1 MSMKISLIEAATKA
15 AVTRDKARYW
25 VRLLGIEVEKEN
37 GNLVIP
43 LGTENLLDAMARA
56 VRNGASPSIAA
67 LEVKTTFATAPTK
80 QEIHQADY
88 SQRLEG
94 IEKVLFALVEEIKSL
109 KTENRAL
116 RVQLSPPEKPVIP
129 VIPWHPENQKDP
141 LEGMTWYQR
150 AYVQVMEP
158 WRMRQ
163 YSS

>member
-1 MSMKISLIEAATKA
+1 MSMKISLVEAAA
-15 AVTRDKARYW
+15 RSAVTRDKARYW

-67 LEVKTTFATAPTK
+67 LEVKTTFATVPVK
-80 QEIHQADY
+80 QEIPQTDY
-88 SQRLEG
+88 AQRLEG
-94 IEKVLFALVEEIKSL
+94 IEKVLFTLVEEIKNL

-116 RVQLSPPEKPVIP
+116 RLQLFPPEKPAVS
-129 VIPWHPENQKDP
+129 VIPWQPENRKDP
-141 LEGMTWYQR
+141 LDGMAWYQR